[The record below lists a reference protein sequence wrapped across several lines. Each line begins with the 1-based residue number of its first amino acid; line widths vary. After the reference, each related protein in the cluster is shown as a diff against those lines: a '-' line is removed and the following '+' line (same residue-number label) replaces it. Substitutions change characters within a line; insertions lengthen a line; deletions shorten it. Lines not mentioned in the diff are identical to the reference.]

1 MKKLVLCAAI
11 ALFTTSI
18 ISAQNAKFGIAAGY
32 TNITERAKFEELTV
46 SSSESGFYIGAL
58 VDITVSEKFHVE
70 PKMLYANAAETGF
83 LYIPVLAK
91 YYVAEKFNL
100 QAGPQANFI
109 LDEVVDGFNSFGLDL
124 SFGLG
129 YEINEH
135 FFLDARYS
143 FELTNRYTDNDFN
156 VSDKVNTLNVGL
168 GYKF

>member
-1 MKKLVLCAAI
+1 MKKILITLIVVFGL
-11 ALFTTSI
+11 SNVN
-18 ISAQNAKFGIAAGY
+18 AQDSKFGVTAGY
-32 TNITERAKFEELTV
+32 TNITERAKFEGVSV

-70 PKMLYANAAETGF
+70 PKILYANASDTGF

-91 YYVAEKFNL
+91 YYVAEKFNI
-100 QAGPQANFI
+100 QAGPQANFV
-109 LDEVVDGFNSFGLDL
+109 LDEVAEGFNSFGLDL

-143 FELTNRYTDNDFN
+143 FELTNRYNDNDFA
-156 VSDKVNTLNVGL
+156 VSDKVNTLNVGF